1 MSSIY
6 VGHNPV
12 KNKECSLVR
21 GKKDK
26 AADRGKKKKRK
37 KRNTLLVQH
46 WKPFKNKIQERQ
58 EGGEPVGGPVAP
70 PGETMGTELKV
81 SKNMFSIF

>member
-26 AADRGKKKKRK
+26 AADSGKTKTRK
-37 KRNTLLVQH
+37 TRNTLLVQH
-46 WKPFKNKIQERQ
+46 WKPFTNKIQERQ
-58 EGGEPVGGPVAP
+58 EGGEPVGGPVVP
-70 PGETMGTELKV
+70 PSETMETELKV
-81 SKNMFSIF
+81 GKNVSRII